1 MKGSAALIERVS
13 AVADSAALGLAMR
26 AWPEA
31 EREAYE
37 QALTATV
44 RAGQARQVL
53 LAAARVSGRLVA
65 AQLGQV
71 LPGKVAVVWP
81 PAFERSGLGD
91 EGALAPLLF
100 ARVLASAAVEG
111 AELAQALT
119 SVGDEKIQRQF
130 QAGGF
135 TRMAELLYLCAEVEG
150 GSVQERALPFELA
163 PFELAP
169 FREGDG
175 PRLAALVERTYAGT
189 LDCPGLDGLRRTE
202 DVLAGYRAVG
212 QFRPELWSFVRWQG
226 ADVGCLLVNLHPEV
240 RHAEIVYLALVP
252 EVRGRGW
259 GEWLAGQACAAARG
273 AACERV
279 VLAVD
284 AANAPAIGMYQRAG
298 FQEFDRRY
306 VWVARLFGD
315 VRK

>member
-1 MKGSAALIERVS
+1 MKGSAASIERVS
-13 AVADSAALGLAMR
+13 AVADTAALGLAMR

-37 QALTATV
+37 QSMMATL
-44 RAGQARQVL
+44 RAGEERQVL

-81 PAFERSGLGD
+81 PVVERTGLGD
-91 EGALAPLLF
+91 DGALVPLLF
-100 ARVLASAAVEG
+100 AQVLASARAEG

-119 SVGDEKIQRQF
+119 SASDVEIQQHF
-130 QAGGF
+130 LAGGF
-135 TRMAELLYLCAEVEG
+135 TRMAELLYLFAELEG
-150 GSVQERALPFELA
+150 RPAGEMELPFELA
-163 PFELAP
+163 PLGV
-169 FREGDG
+169 GDG
-175 PRLAALVERTYAGT
+175 RRLASVVERTYAGT

-212 QFRPELWSFVRWQG
+212 QFRPELWSIVRWQD

-252 EVRGRGW
+252 EARGRGW
-259 GEWLAGQACAAARG
+259 GELLAGQACVAARQ

-284 AANAPAIGMYQRAG
+284 ATNGPAIGMYQRAG
-298 FQEFDRRY
+298 FQEFERRC
-306 VWVARLFGD
+306 VWIARLFGD
-315 VRK
+315 GHK